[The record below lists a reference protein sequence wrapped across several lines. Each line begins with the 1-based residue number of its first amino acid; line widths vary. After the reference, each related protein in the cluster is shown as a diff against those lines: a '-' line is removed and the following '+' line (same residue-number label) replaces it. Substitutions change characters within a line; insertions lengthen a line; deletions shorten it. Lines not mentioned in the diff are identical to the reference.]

1 MKNFGRG
8 QELQN
13 RLREQLEFELGPEI
27 LSALE
32 DPDVL
37 EVLLNSDGS
46 LWLDRLGG
54 MERLPIM
61 IPAAKAES
69 LLGSV
74 ATYFGAA
81 ITPEHPILE
90 AVLPFHGFRIAGLI
104 PPLAEAPVFS
114 IRKPPTRVYS
124 LAELVT
130 HPAHLAFLREALSG
144 RHNIVISG
152 GTGSGKTTF
161 ANSLLN
167 ELALLSPDERI
178 IVIEDIPELR
188 LSSPNAVSL
197 TTTREVS
204 LATLVRTTLRLRPD
218 RIVVGEVRGREAHD
232 LLKAWNTGHPGGIAT
247 VHANSAQSALERLD
261 QLAQEA
267 NVPSQRRRIE
277 ETVDLVVHLVRRC
290 VVTELVDLS
299 SRDTSKS
306 P

>member
-1 MKNFGRG
+1 MKNFARG

-32 DPDVL
+32 DADVL
-37 EVLLNSDGS
+37 EVLLNPDGS

-54 MERLPIM
+54 MECLPIT

-74 ATYFGAA
+74 ATYFGTA

-124 LAELVT
+124 LEDLVT
-130 HPAHLAFLREALSG
+130 HPAYLALLRGALSS
-144 RHNIVISG
+144 RRNIVISG

-167 ELALLSPDERI
+167 ELALLSPDDRI
-178 IVIEDIPELR
+178 IVIEDIPEA
-188 LSSPNAVSL
+188 PAQL
-197 TTTREVS
+197 TECRQ
-204 LATLVRTTLRLRPD
+204 PH
-218 RIVVGEVRGREAHD
+218 HD
-232 LLKAWNTGHPGGIAT
+232 A
-247 VHANSAQSALERLD
+247 
-261 QLAQEA
+261 
-267 NVPSQRRRIE
+267 
-277 ETVDLVVHLVRRC
+277 
-290 VVTELVDLS
+290 
-299 SRDTSKS
+299 
-306 P
+306 